1 MAYHNSL
8 EIKYPRNWPT
18 GVRATLTIY
27 TGGRDDMMIQRM
39 KELEG
44 GEEGLESGSINMLF
58 FIQPIVA
65 PEFSELHAK
74 GLSRIFSLLSPL
86 PESRAEL
93 FWTTSTVVHRKQ

>member
-1 MAYHNSL
+1 MSGTKAGQRATVFREHIAYHDSL

-39 KELEG
+39 EDMEG

-58 FIQPIVA
+58 FIQPIRA
-65 PEFSELHAK
+65 PENPELHAK
-74 GLSRIFSLLSPL
+74 GAIQDF
-86 PESRAEL
+86 
-93 FWTTSTVVHRKQ
+93 